1 MAVALRHP
9 VHSEPV
15 GGGRCRLLRGRES
28 RAAASPGP
36 ARESS
41 ARGRCAFTA
50 CRSALAC
57 GLAALAAPRSPR
69 VAARGGVRVGHA
81 SSVQSRGQTR
91 PGGQP
96 QRSHST
102 RTSDVALAAGHC
114 AHALSRPGTS
124 EMSGFLRW
132 CYSKTY
138 ASRPSD
144 RRGASLGRSS
154 GTTWAR
160 PRCDRGH
167 PRPSHVAV
175 AVPRRAGSRGSTW
188 KRATTAAQSSPANLM
203 VQHEPRET

>member
-1 MAVALRHP
+1 M
-9 VHSEPV
+9 HSEPV

-28 RAAASPGP
+28 RAAASPGA

-41 ARGRCAFTA
+41 ARGRCAFPG

-91 PGGQP
+91 LGGQRARQP

-102 RTSDVALAAGHC
+102 RTSGVWPDCAHESHALAR
-114 AHALSRPGTS
+114 RPGTS
-124 EMSGFLRW
+124 EMSGF
-132 CYSKTY
+132 CGGVIGIPSKTY

-167 PRPSHVAV
+167 PRPSQSQCHGARALVARHGNE
-175 AVPRRAGSRGSTW
+175 PRRPHKAP
-188 KRATTAAQSSPANLM
+188 Q
-203 VQHEPRET
+203 QI